1 MEYQSVWYTKSMNDD
16 SSKDGIIHAL
26 INDYTLCG
34 RHVNQ
39 RWYVGNDETI
49 NCSKCLKIISDR
61 TESDRA

>member
-1 MEYQSVWYTKSMNDD
+1 MNDD